1 MKPTNTEMSE
11 GPRGLLKTSNS
22 PLARVLASLIFC
34 VALLPGAAQATSI
47 QFAVATGV
55 VNLSVLVA
63 GTVIGTASG
72 SVSGSL
78 TIDQAAQSL
87 DGLDLQLSPN
97 ILIALSQ
104 PYGGFDLVNIEGAT
118 IASDTP
124 FSSTLAA
131 STAQSFTVIG
141 TPLLVSGFY
150 GAADLNPG
158 ILGPVVGV
166 PINFPVP
173 SITAAISASSIS
185 FAGFVLNNL
194 NGANFGEAE
203 DLTVTAQISV
213 DSTSLTPIPEPST
226 ALLMSLGLG
235 LLAASR
241 RRTD

>member
-1 MKPTNTEMSE
+1 MLETKVKDPS
-11 GPRGLLKTSNS
+11 GLLKTNKS
-22 PLARVLASLIFC
+22 PFARVLASLIFC
-34 VALLPGAAQATSI
+34 VALLPGAAQAASF
-47 QFAVATGV
+47 QYAVTTGI
-55 VNLSVLVA
+55 VNISVLVA

-72 SVSGSL
+72 GVSGSL
-78 TIDQAAQSL
+78 TIDHAAQSL

-104 PYGGFDLVNIEGAT
+104 SYGGFDLVNIENAT

-124 FSSTLAA
+124 FSSTLVS

-141 TPLLVSGFY
+141 TPLVVNGAY

-158 ILGPVVGV
+158 VLSPVANI

-173 SITAAISASSIS
+173 SITAAIGTSSIAFTS
-185 FAGFVLNNL
+185 FTLNSL
-194 NGANFGEAE
+194 SGVNFGEAD
-203 DLTVTAQISV
+203 DLTVLAQINV
-213 DSTSLTPIPEPST
+213 DPTNLTAIPEPST